1 MHLHSSLDTFIDVH
15 VPRSS
20 MPDEYGGS
28 GGKVKDIQAKAYK
41 ELKENAQFFINE
53 EKTRRVNEEL
63 RPGKPK
69 TGSDLFGTDG
79 HFKKINYD

>member
-1 MHLHSSLDTFIDVH
+1 MHNSTNDAI
-15 VPRSS
+15 
-20 MPDEYGGS
+20 
-28 GGKVKDIQAKAYK
+28 
-41 ELKENAQFFINE
+41 INE